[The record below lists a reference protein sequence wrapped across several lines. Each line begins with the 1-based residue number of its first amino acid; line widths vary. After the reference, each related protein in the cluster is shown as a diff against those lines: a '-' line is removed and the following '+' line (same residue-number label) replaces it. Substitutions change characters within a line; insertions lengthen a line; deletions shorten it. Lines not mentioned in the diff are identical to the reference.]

1 MNNATLHRQVSL
13 IPLTVLNAVIQGNNG
28 TPWVNKG
35 PAIDYVIRLIENG
48 LITLD
53 QAKAAVPHSKQTPS
67 AHRTAK
73 EADTR
78 PAPVAPIDP
87 AITDQLLHQAKEVT
101 QLRSELGAVHTE
113 ARDGLR
119 TITADIANVS
129 TKIADISTEV
139 QQKVAAVEARIERK
153 VKATSVNS
161 EAVDKAVAAAVS
173 DVFSKFRKETP
184 RTRLSEIAATLPPK
198 VEIKTAADVF
208 GVDACRYP
216 EADFSS
222 LNVEVWDHPD
232 APALVDDYV
241 FNPAHLHQALLA
253 LSDKLPDNVWLAGER
268 GTGKTEFATQI
279 AARLKRPLFRV
290 NFDEALERA
299 DFIGANTIE
308 NGNVVWKAGLIAQ
321 AIQVHGAIILL
332 DEIGFARAQA
342 LAVLHSLCERSPHRA
357 LTVSETGVRIPVAE
371 GVAFFCADNSNGHGD
386 ASGNFAG
393 VREQNS
399 AFIDRFSYTLEFD
412 YLPPD
417 AEAALIASRTNLPL
431 RAAVIIVRYATVA
444 RQKAAAGV
452 LTQPPSLRQLFAWAR
467 AVGKGLPNAIAFRN
481 AIINKF
487 PEDCSGELQ
496 GIFLAEVNEAA
507 FIAALEG

>member
-1 MNNATLHRQVSL
+1 MNNATLHRQVSI
-13 IPLTVLNAVIQGNNG
+13 IPITVLNAVLSETGTDKAAAVSKVVALINQGS
-28 TPWVNKG
+28 
-35 PAIDYVIRLIENG
+35 
-48 LITLD
+48 ITLD
-53 QAKAAVPHSKQTPS
+53 QVKGTVPSAPRPRKAAGTGPVPAAS
-67 AHRTAK
+67 AS
-73 EADTR
+73 
-78 PAPVAPIDP
+78 IDP
-87 AITDQLLHQAKEVT
+87 AVLATITDQLLIQAKET
-101 QLRSELGAVHTE
+101 TRLRDQLIAVQAE
-113 ARDGLR
+113 ASTL
-119 TITADIANVS
+119 TADVANVS
-129 TKIADISTEV
+129 SKIADVGTDV
-139 QQKVAAVEARIERK
+139 QQKVAAVEARITRK
-153 VKATSVNS
+153 INGIGVNPDDVS
-161 EAVDKAVAAAVS
+161 QAVSAAVS
-173 DVFSKFRKETP
+173 DAFSKFRKTA
-184 RTRLSEIAATLPPK
+184 TTKRLEEVAASLPPK

-208 GVDACRYP
+208 GAAACVYP
-216 EADFSS
+216 DADFGS
-222 LNVEVWDHPD
+222 LNVEVWGHPD

-241 FNPAHLHQALLA
+241 FNPEHLHQALLA

-299 DFIGANTIE
+299 DFIGANTIDG
-308 NGNVVWKAGLIAQ
+308 GNVVWKAGLIAQ

-412 YLPPD
+412 YLP
-417 AEAALIASRTNLPL
+417 AHKEAALIASRTNLPL
-431 RAAVIIVRYATVA
+431 PAAEIIVRYATVA

-507 FIAALEG
+507 FTSAIAALEG

>member
-1 MNNATLHRQVSL
+1 MNNTNLHRQVS
-13 IPLTVLNAVIQGNNG
+13 IVPITVLNAVLNENG
-28 TPWVNKG
+28 TDKAVAVAKVV
-35 PAIDYVIRLIENG
+35 ALINQG
-48 LITLD
+48 SITLD
-53 QAKAAVPHSKQTPS
+53 QVKGTVPS
-67 AHRTAK
+67 AQRLKKASAPQPATGVPEIDIRTIFSEQILAQAR
-73 EADTR
+73 EISR
-78 PAPVAPIDP
+78 LR
-87 AITDQLLHQAKEVT
+87 DQLIAVQA
-101 QLRSELGAVHTE
+101 E
-113 ARDGLR
+113 ASTL
-119 TITADIANVS
+119 TADVANVS
-129 TKIADISTEV
+129 SKIADVGTDV
-139 QQKVAAVEARIERK
+139 QQKVAAVETRIDRK
-153 VKATSVNS
+153 IKGVGVNPDDVS
-161 EAVDKAVAAAVS
+161 QAVSAAVS
-173 DVFSKFRKETP
+173 DVFSKFRKETS

-208 GVDACRYP
+208 GVDACIYP
-216 EADFSS
+216 DADFSG
-222 LNVEVWDHPD
+222 LNVEVWGHPD

-241 FNPAHLHQALLA
+241 FNPEHLHQALLA

-290 NFDEALERA
+290 NFDETLERA

-357 LTVSETGVRIPVAE
+357 LTISETGVRIPVAE

-412 YLPPD
+412 YLP
-417 AEAALIASRTNLPL
+417 AHKEAALIASRTNLPL
-431 RAAVIIVRYATVA
+431 PAAEIIVRYATVA

-467 AVGKGLPNAIAFRN
+467 AVGNGLPNAIAFRN

>member
-1 MNNATLHRQVSL
+1 MNNATLHRQVSI
-13 IPLTVLNAVIQGNNG
+13 IPITVLNAVLSETGTDKAAAVSKVVALINQGS
-28 TPWVNKG
+28 
-35 PAIDYVIRLIENG
+35 
-48 LITLD
+48 ITLD
-53 QAKAAVPHSKQTPS
+53 QVKGTVPSAPRPRKAAGTGPVPAAS
-67 AHRTAK
+67 AS
-73 EADTR
+73 
-78 PAPVAPIDP
+78 IDP
-87 AITDQLLHQAKEVT
+87 AVLATITDQLLIQAKET
-101 QLRSELGAVHTE
+101 TRLRDQLIAVQAE
-113 ARDGLR
+113 ASTL
-119 TITADIANVS
+119 TADVANVS
-129 TKIADISTEV
+129 SKIADVGTDV
-139 QQKVAAVEARIERK
+139 QQKVAAVEARITRK
-153 VKATSVNS
+153 INGIGVNPDDVS
-161 EAVDKAVAAAVS
+161 QAVSAAVS
-173 DVFSKFRKETP
+173 DAFSKFRKTA
-184 RTRLSEIAATLPPK
+184 TTKRLEEVAASLPPK

-208 GVDACRYP
+208 GVDACIYP
-216 EADFSS
+216 DADFSS
-222 LNVEVWDHPD
+222 LNVEVWGHPD

-241 FNPAHLHQALLA
+241 FNPEHLHQALLA

-412 YLPPD
+412 YLPAD
-417 AEAALIASRTNLPL
+417 KEAALIASRTNLPL
-431 RAAVIIVRYATVA
+431 PAAEIIVRYATVA